1 MKVLLT
7 TDCYTPM
14 VNGVVTS
21 VLTLKQALTAQGH
34 EVRVLTLSRTAHSYQ
49 DGDVTYIGAVSAGM
63 IYPGARLRTAPALA
77 LLRSIARWRP
87 DVIHSQCEFS
97 TFFMAR
103 RLAAATGAP
112 LVHTY
117 HTVYEDYTHYFSP
130 SRRWGRAAV
139 AAFTRWVVGQ
149 TACVIAPTEKVRRL
163 LGGYRVASPIAV
175 IPTGIDLSR
184 FTASADDG
192 AARSALRC
200 RLGLP
205 DDAVVLTYVGRLAEE
220 KNLTQL
226 VRYVAGVRDENIR
239 LLLVGDGPYRPTLEQ
254 QVRELGIGQRVCFAG
269 MVVPEQ
275 VPAYYRAGDLFVSAS
290 SSETQGLTYLE
301 ALSCGLPAL
310 CLRDECLAG
319 VIVDG
324 VNGWQFRD
332 GAEFRTDLR
341 RFLDDPAL
349 RVHMSANAAAMARR
363 EFSAETFGRRAAE
376 LYEQV
381 IQAGRK
387 SAGVA

>member
-1 MKVLLT
+1 MKILLT
-7 TDCYTPM
+7 TDCYAPT

-21 VLTLKQALTAQGH
+21 VLTLKQALTEQGH
-34 EVRVLTLSRTAHSYQ
+34 EVRVLTLSNSAHSYQ
-49 DGDVTYIGAVSAGM
+49 EGDVAYIGAVSAGM
-63 IYPGARLRTAPALA
+63 IYPGVRLRTAPALA
-77 LLRSIARWRP
+77 LMRRLARWQP

-97 TFFMAR
+97 TFLMAR

-149 TACVIAPTEKVRRL
+149 TACVIAPTQKVRRL
-163 LGGYRVASPIAV
+163 LEGYHVAAPITV

-184 FTASADDG
+184 FTAAADDKV
-192 AARSALRC
+192 RQALRC
-200 RLGLP
+200 HLGLP
-205 DDAVVLTYVGRLAEE
+205 EDAVVLTYIGRLAEE
-220 KNLTQL
+220 KNIDRLL
-226 VRYVAGVRDENIR
+226 RYVAGVEDENIR
-239 LLLVGDGPYRPTLEQ
+239 LLLVGDGPHRAALEA
-254 QVRELGIGQRVCFAG
+254 QVRELGLSDRVRFAG
-269 MVVPEQ
+269 MVPREQ
-275 VPAYYRAGDLFVSAS
+275 VPDYYRAGDLFVSAS

-332 GAEFRTDLR
+332 GAQFQLCLR
-341 RFLDDPAL
+341 RFLSDLQL
-349 RVHMSANAAAMARR
+349 RRELAQNAAALARQ
-363 EFSAETFGRRAAE
+363 EFSAESFGRRAEA

-381 IQAGRK
+381 IREGKK
-387 SAGVA
+387 SSGAA

>member
-1 MKVLLT
+1 MKILLT
-7 TDCYTPM
+7 TDCYAPT

-21 VLTLKQALTAQGH
+21 VLTLKQALTEQGH
-34 EVRVLTLSRTAHSYQ
+34 EVRVLTLSNSAHSYQ
-49 DGDVTYIGAVSAGM
+49 EGDVTYIGAVSAGM
-63 IYPGARLRTAPALA
+63 IYPGVRLRTAPALA
-77 LLRSIARWRP
+77 LLRRLARWRP

-149 TACVIAPTEKVRRL
+149 TACVIAPTQKVRRL
-163 LGGYRVASPIAV
+163 LEGYQVAAPIAV
-175 IPTGIDLSR
+175 IPTGVDLSR
-184 FTASADDG
+184 FSASADDK
-192 AARSALRC
+192 ARQALRC
-200 RLGLP
+200 RLGLSE
-205 DDAVVLTYVGRLAEE
+205 DAVVLTYIGRLAEE
-220 KNLTQL
+220 KNIDRLL
-226 VRYVAGVRDENIR
+226 RYVAGVKDENVR
-239 LLLVGDGPYRPTLEQ
+239 LLLVGDGPHRAALET
-254 QVRELGIGQRVCFAG
+254 QVRELGLSDRVRFAG
-269 MVVPEQ
+269 MVPREQ
-275 VPAYYRAGDLFVSAS
+275 VPDYYRTGDLFVSAS

-332 GAEFRTDLR
+332 GAQFQLCLR
-341 RFLDDPAL
+341 RFLSDPQL
-349 RVHMSANAAAMARR
+349 RQELGRNAAALAQQ
-363 EFSAETFGRRAAE
+363 EFSAESFGRRAEA

-381 IQAGRK
+381 IREGRK
-387 SAGVA
+387 SSGAA

>member
-1 MKVLLT
+1 MKILLT
-7 TDCYTPM
+7 TDCYAPT

-21 VLTLKQALTAQGH
+21 VLTLKQALTEQGH
-34 EVRVLTLSRTAHSYQ
+34 EVRVLTLSNSAHSYQ
-49 DGDVTYIGAVSAGM
+49 EGDVTYIGAVSAGM
-63 IYPGARLRTAPALA
+63 IYPGVRLRTAPALA
-77 LLRSIARWRP
+77 LMRRLARWQP

-97 TFFMAR
+97 TFLMAR
-103 RLAAATGAP
+103 RLAAATGVP

-149 TACVIAPTEKVRRL
+149 TACVIAPTQKVRRL
-163 LGGYRVASPIAV
+163 LEGYHVAAPIAV

-184 FTASADDG
+184 FTAAADDKV
-192 AARSALRC
+192 RQALRC

-205 DDAVVLTYVGRLAEE
+205 EDAVVLTYIGRLAEE
-220 KNLTQL
+220 KNIDRLL
-226 VRYVAGVRDENIR
+226 RYVAGVEDENIR
-239 LLLVGDGPYRPTLEQ
+239 LLLVGDGPHRAALEA
-254 QVRELGIGQRVCFAG
+254 QVRELGLSDRVRFAG
-269 MVVPEQ
+269 MVPREQ
-275 VPAYYRAGDLFVSAS
+275 VPDYYRAGDLFVSAS

-319 VIVDG
+319 IIVDG

-332 GAEFRTDLR
+332 GAQFQLCLR
-341 RFLDDPAL
+341 RFLSDPQL
-349 RVHMSANAAAMARR
+349 RRELAQNAAALARQ
-363 EFSAETFGRRAAE
+363 EFSAESFGRRAEA

-381 IQAGRK
+381 IREGKK
-387 SAGVA
+387 SSGAA

>member
-163 LGGYRVASPIAV
+163 LEGYRVASPIAV

-269 MVVPEQ
+269 MVAPEQ
-275 VPAYYRAGDLFVSAS
+275 VSAYYRAGDLFVSAS

-381 IQAGRK
+381 IQAGRRP
-387 SAGVA
+387 AGVA

>member
-1 MKVLLT
+1 MKILLT

-163 LGGYRVASPIAV
+163 LEGYRVASPIAV

-269 MVVPEQ
+269 MVAPEQ

-290 SSETQGLTYLE
+290 SSETQGLTYIE
-301 ALSCGLPAL
+301 ALASGLPAL
-310 CLRDECLAG
+310 CRQDPCLTG
-319 VIVDG
+319 VIRDG